1 MGMNSRYD
9 IVEQA
14 FRRIDVERREVID
27 DPDMGKETFEYVLT
41 TKAPREKVART
52 KARSFLGLVH
62 PSDLLNT
69 TINNVERLGEG
80 RKVRGK
86 TVMNKYRLEVTVE

>member
-1 MGMNSRYD
+1 MGINSRYD
-9 IVEQA
+9 VVEQA
-14 FRRIDVERREVID
+14 FRRVNVERREVID

-41 TKAPREKVART
+41 TKAPKEKVART

-69 TINNVERLGEG
+69 TINSVEHMGEA
-80 RKVRGK
+80 RTVRGK
-86 TVMNKYRLEVTVE
+86 TVTNEYRLEATVK